1 VSATTTDRP
10 DVEAYLAAVRDEL
23 GDLRPNERDDLL
35 AEVEASLL
43 DAAEESDAPIAA
55 RLGPPADFAAELRA
69 AAGLA
74 TTTPPTPRKKNPFAG
89 ARRSARTPALKR
101 TLVELAPIW
110 WIARAYVVVALLT
123 WVVDSGWTSVAF
135 VPQIRSAE
143 FGLVLL
149 ALAVAASVALGLWQR
164 RSRWGGALSLAVNVM
179 LAVAAVPV
187 GGDLVERLSNRGYAG
202 TYYIETQPIPGLALD
217 GEPVENLYPFSRDG
231 RLLLDVL
238 LYDQNGTPLSLR
250 APDGDPSRRVLR
262 ARNGTAIYNSFPIR
276 YFEAGTRHVARPGAA
291 PPIAWSPVVT
301 PPLKGKKPER

>member
-1 VSATTTDRP
+1 MSATTTDRP

-35 AEVEASLL
+35 AEVEASLF

-55 RLGPPADFAAELRA
+55 RLGPPADFAAELRV

-74 TTTPPTPRKKNPFAG
+74 TTPPTPRKKNPFAG
-89 ARRSARTPALKR
+89 AWRGARTASLKR

-110 WIARAYVVVALLT
+110 WIARAYVVVALLA

-149 ALAVAASVALGLWQR
+149 ALAVALSVAVGLWQR
-164 RSRWGGALSLAVNVM
+164 RRRWSGTVSLAVNVM
-179 LAVAAVPV
+179 LAIAAVPV
-187 GGDLVERLSNRGYAG
+187 GGDLVERLSNRGYAA
-202 TYYIETQPIPGLALD
+202 TYYVEAESTPGLTLD
-217 GEPVENLYPFSRDG
+217 GEPVENIYPFSRDG
-231 RLLLDVL
+231 RLMLDVL

-262 ARNGTAIYNSFPIR
+262 ARSGTEIYNSFPIR
-276 YFEAGTRHVARPGAA
+276 YFDAGTRRVARPGAA
-291 PPIAWSPVVT
+291 PTIPWSPVVT
-301 PPLKGKKPER
+301 PPLKRRP